1 MKRYLVLENGK
12 VFEGEAFGAQK
23 EAIAEIVF
31 TTAMTGYIET
41 LTDQSYKGQAVLQ
54 TFPLMG
60 NYGIISQDREGERVG
75 ASAYIVNEECEQP
88 SNFRCET
95 TLDSFL
101 KNEGIPGLKGID
113 TRALTKILR
122 DKGTMNG
129 MITDDLKNADIEKIR
144 SYRIVKPVDEVSVKE
159 ETVYEA
165 EGEKLYRVALFDYG
179 IKKNIIRCLTKRGCE
194 VTLLPH
200 DTPASRVRELAP
212 DGLFLSNGP
221 GDPTDNPVV
230 IKNLRQILD
239 ETSLPILGICL
250 GHQLMALAA
259 GAQTFKMKYGHRG
272 HNQPVIVPGT
282 QKCFITSQNHGFA
295 VDPSTLPSDWEA
307 MFTNLN
313 DGTNEGIRHKSKPF
327 FSTQFHPEASS
338 GPVDTESLFAAFA
351 DNMVKY
357 KEGQSN
363 G

>member
-129 MITDDLKNADIEKIR
+129 MITDDLQNADIEKIR

-165 EGEKLYRVALFDYG
+165 EGEKLCRVALFDYG

-221 GDPTDNPVV
+221 GDPTDNVSE
-230 IKNLRQILD
+230 IETLRDLMNDSIP
-239 ETSLPILGICL
+239 TMGICL
-250 GHQLMALAA
+250 GHQLLALAH
-259 GAQTFKMKYGHRG
+259 GFKTIKLKYGHRG
-272 HNQPVIVPGT
+272 ANHPVKDTDTGKIY
-282 QKCFITSQNHGFA
+282 ITSQNHGYA
-295 VDPSTLPSDWEA
+295 VTDDSIDPSVARSW
-307 MFTNLN
+307 FVNVN
-313 DGTNEGIRHKSKPF
+313 DMTNEGIEYINEPSL
-327 FSTQFHPEASS
+327 SVQFHPEASG
-338 GPVDTESLFAAFA
+338 GPKDSEELFDMFI
-351 DNMVKY
+351 DLM
-357 KEGQSN
+357 N
-363 G
+363 GRRS

>member
-23 EAIAEIVF
+23 EVIAEIVF

-129 MITDDLKNADIEKIR
+129 MITDDIKNADIEKIR

-159 ETVYEA
+159 ETVYET

-179 IKKNIIRCLTKRGCE
+179 IKKNIIRCLTKSGCE

-221 GDPTDNPVV
+221 GDPTDNVSE
-230 IKNLRQILD
+230 IETLRDLMNDSIP
-239 ETSLPILGICL
+239 TMGICL
-250 GHQLMALAA
+250 GHQLLALAH
-259 GAQTFKMKYGHRG
+259 GFKTIKLKYGHRG
-272 HNQPVIVPGT
+272 ANHPVKDTDTGKIY
-282 QKCFITSQNHGFA
+282 ITSQNHGYA
-295 VDPSTLPSDWEA
+295 VTDDSIDPSVARSW
-307 MFTNLN
+307 FVNVN
-313 DGTNEGIRHKSKPF
+313 DMTNEGIEYINEPSL
-327 FSTQFHPEASS
+327 SVQFHPEASG
-338 GPVDTESLFAAFA
+338 GPKDSEELFDMFI
-351 DNMVKY
+351 DLM
-357 KEGQSN
+357 N
-363 G
+363 GRRS

>member
-23 EAIAEIVF
+23 EVIAEIVF

-129 MITDDLKNADIEKIR
+129 MITDDLQNADIEKIR
-144 SYRIVKPVDEVSVKE
+144 SYRIVKPVDEVSVKK

-221 GDPTDNPVV
+221 GDPTDNVSE
-230 IKNLRQILD
+230 IETLRDLMNDSIP
-239 ETSLPILGICL
+239 TMGICL
-250 GHQLMALAA
+250 GHQLLALAH
-259 GAQTFKMKYGHRG
+259 GFKTIKLKYGHRG
-272 HNQPVIVPGT
+272 ANHPVKDTDTGKIY
-282 QKCFITSQNHGFA
+282 ITSQNHGYA
-295 VDPSTLPSDWEA
+295 VTDDSIDPSVARSW
-307 MFTNLN
+307 FVNVN
-313 DGTNEGIRHKSKPF
+313 DMTNEGIEYINEPSL
-327 FSTQFHPEASS
+327 SVQFHPEASG
-338 GPVDTESLFAAFA
+338 GPKDSEELFDMFI
-351 DNMVKY
+351 DLM
-357 KEGQSN
+357 N
-363 G
+363 GRRS

>member
-23 EAIAEIVF
+23 EVIAEIVF

-129 MITDDLKNADIEKIR
+129 MITDDLQNADIEKIR

-165 EGEKLYRVALFDYG
+165 EGEKLCRVALFDYG

-221 GDPTDNPVV
+221 GDPTDNVSE
-230 IKNLRQILD
+230 IETLRDLMNDSIP
-239 ETSLPILGICL
+239 TMGICL
-250 GHQLMALAA
+250 GHQLLALAH
-259 GAQTFKMKYGHRG
+259 GFKTIKLKYGHRG
-272 HNQPVIVPGT
+272 ANHPVKDTDTGKIY
-282 QKCFITSQNHGFA
+282 ITSQNHGYA
-295 VDPSTLPSDWEA
+295 VTDDSIDPSVARSW
-307 MFTNLN
+307 FVNVN
-313 DGTNEGIRHKSKPF
+313 DMTNEGIEYINEPSL
-327 FSTQFHPEASS
+327 SVQFHPEASG
-338 GPVDTESLFAAFA
+338 GPKDSEELFDMFI
-351 DNMVKY
+351 DLM
-357 KEGQSN
+357 N
-363 G
+363 GRRS

>member
-23 EAIAEIVF
+23 EVIAEIVF

-221 GDPTDNPVV
+221 GDPTDNVSE
-230 IKNLRQILD
+230 IETLRDLMNDSIP
-239 ETSLPILGICL
+239 TMGICL
-250 GHQLMALAA
+250 GHQLLALAH
-259 GAQTFKMKYGHRG
+259 GFKTIKLKYGHRG
-272 HNQPVIVPGT
+272 ANHPVKDTDTGKIY
-282 QKCFITSQNHGFA
+282 ITSQNHGYA
-295 VDPSTLPSDWEA
+295 VTDDSIDPSVARSW
-307 MFTNLN
+307 FVNVN
-313 DGTNEGIRHKSKPF
+313 DMTNEGIEYINEPSL
-327 FSTQFHPEASS
+327 SVQFHPEASG
-338 GPVDTESLFAAFA
+338 GPKDSEELFDMFI
-351 DNMVKY
+351 DLM
-357 KEGQSN
+357 N
-363 G
+363 GRRS